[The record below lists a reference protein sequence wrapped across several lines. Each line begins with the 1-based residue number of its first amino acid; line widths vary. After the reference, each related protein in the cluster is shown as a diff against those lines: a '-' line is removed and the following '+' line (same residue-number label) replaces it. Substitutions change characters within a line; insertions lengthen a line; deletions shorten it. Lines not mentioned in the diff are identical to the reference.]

1 MPQLSANL
9 LSESD
14 CWLWL
19 FGDRLPP
26 CAISLQS
33 KAFSRRLSVKH
44 PQPPGHCSYLQFV
57 TDCKDINA
65 ITWQSSI
72 YFLKRSSCLCD
83 RAISE
88 LKFDSYCCNL
98 SKLCCLS
105 KNRRGREVGFTLWRR
120 PAFWDVFFFFRLTMT
135 VQKQHLVFNRECLDP
150 LRLRTLIYP
159 LQQQSGSTPAEI
171 LFSAWNI
178 CAKSWRTSQQK

>member
-1 MPQLSANL
+1 MALLTAPTSTSLSVFICHSSLQTSSLRATAD
-9 LSESD
+9 SD
-14 CWLWL
+14 CL
-19 FGDRLPP
+19 GTGCLPV
-26 CAISLQS
+26 QS
-33 KAFSRRLSVKH
+33 KAFSRRLSLKH

-83 RAISE
+83 WAISE

-105 KNRRGREVGFTLWRR
+105 KHRRGREVGFTLWRR
-120 PAFWDVFFFFRLTMT
+120 PAFWDVFSF
-135 VQKQHLVFNRECLDP
+135 
-150 LRLRTLIYP
+150 
-159 LQQQSGSTPAEI
+159 SGD
-171 LFSAWNI
+171 
-178 CAKSWRTSQQK
+178 CAQAAFGI

>member
-26 CAISLQS
+26 CAISVQS
-33 KAFSRRLSVKH
+33 KAFSRRLSLKH

-83 RAISE
+83 WAISE

-105 KNRRGREVGFTLWRR
+105 KHRCGREVGFLGC
-120 PAFWDVFFFFRLTMT
+120 FFFFRWLCKSSIWYLTENALT
-135 VQKQHLVFNRECLDP
+135 LYACVLWYILSSNNQEARLLKYFLQH
-150 LRLRTLIYP
+150 
-159 LQQQSGSTPAEI
+159 EI
-171 LFSAWNI
+171 FVPNLGEHLSRSKVI
-178 CAKSWRTSQQK
+178 QE